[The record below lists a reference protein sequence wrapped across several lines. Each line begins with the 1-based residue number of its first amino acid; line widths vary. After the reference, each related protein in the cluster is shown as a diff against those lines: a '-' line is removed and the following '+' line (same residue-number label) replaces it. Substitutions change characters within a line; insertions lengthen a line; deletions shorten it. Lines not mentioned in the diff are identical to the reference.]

1 MILATEVIRVS
12 MNVAELG
19 MIAGFSFIVGC
30 ATGWW
35 IRGR

>member
-1 MILATEVIRVS
+1 MTLATEVIRVS
-12 MNVAELG
+12 MNVAELA
-19 MIAGFSFIVGC
+19 MIAGVSFVLGC